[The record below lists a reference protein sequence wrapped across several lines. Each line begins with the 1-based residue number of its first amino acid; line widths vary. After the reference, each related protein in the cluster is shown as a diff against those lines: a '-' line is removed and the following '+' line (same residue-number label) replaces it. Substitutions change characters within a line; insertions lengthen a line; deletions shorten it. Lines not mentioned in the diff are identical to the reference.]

1 MRSYLLWNWRGIQ
14 NLERNWLVVSKLA
27 KAIWH
32 ILTWLLKSLKG
43 FHFNGLLL
51 SKVCIVWAE
60 KVERSYLLWHWGIM
74 QILKKEWP
82 VVWKKTWEIWQ
93 IFTRALVSVK
103 FGTLWD
109 PFSQSRKGMTLKFT
123 EELCVMTM
131 KNDTKI
137 PEELTCRFK
146 IDMNFRNFD
155 PSTRKV

>member
-1 MRSYLLWNWRGIQ
+1 MTWALESLQNFHFNGLLLRKVYIVWAKKVLRSYLLWNWRGIQ

-27 KAIWH
+27 KAIWQ
-32 ILTWLLKSLKG
+32 ILTWVLKSLKD

-60 KVERSYLLWHWGIM
+60 KVQRSYLSWHWGIM

-103 FGTLWD
+103 IGTLMRSFF
-109 PFSQSRKGMTLKFT
+109 PK
-123 EELCVMTM
+123 
-131 KNDTKI
+131 
-137 PEELTCRFK
+137 
-146 IDMNFRNFD
+146 
-155 PSTRKV
+155 